1 MTKTRR
7 ILFLLYDGFELLDL
21 GGLSGVFASA
31 NQVAGE
37 TLYQVVCVSGSGGL
51 VTSGIGVPVWTQA
64 IAEID
69 PGPIDTILLVGAEE
83 GPLRRMRPS
92 AALQAWLARAAQRA
106 ERYGSVCTGALILA
120 RCRLLDGRRATSH
133 WQAVSYLAR
142 RNPAVTVEND
152 RLYVVDGRL
161 WTSAGATTGIDM
173 ALAMVERDQSGA
185 LMGQVARRLVVYAHR
200 PGNQSQFSPVLDA
213 QTAKDGRFAQL
224 VAWMEQRLDQP
235 LSVEILA
242 AQTGMSERGFRRH
255 FTAQTGISPG
265 KFVDALR
272 LDRAK
277 ALLAGGM
284 PVKQVAAGIGFRS
297 ESAFR
302 KAFQAKF
309 AMAPSLHRVIHSGN
323 PAT

>member
-1 MTKTRR
+1 MTEIRR
-7 ILFLLYDGFELLDL
+7 ILFLLYDGFEMLDL
-21 GGLSGVFASA
+21 GGPSGVFAAA
-31 NQVAGE
+31 NSIAGQ
-37 TLYQVVCVSGSGGL
+37 TLYQVMCVSETGGPIASGLGL
-51 VTSGIGVPVWTQA
+51 AMLTEA
-64 IAEID
+64 IAEIE
-69 PGPIDTILLVGAEE
+69 PGPQDTVLIVGADQ
-83 GPLRRMRPS
+83 GPLVRMRRPS
-92 AALQAWLARAAQRA
+92 SALQSWLARAAQRA
-106 ERYGSVCTGALILA
+106 ERYGSICTGALILA
-120 RCRLLDGRRATSH
+120 RCGLLDGRYATTH
-133 WQAVSYLAR
+133 WMAVSYLGR

-152 RLYVVDGRL
+152 RLYVTDGRL

-173 ALAMVERDQSGA
+173 ALAMLERDRGGA

-213 QTAKDGRFAQL
+213 QTAKDSRFADL
-224 VAWMEQRLDQP
+224 VVWMEDRLDQP

-242 AQTGMSERGFRRH
+242 ARTGMSERGFRRH
-255 FTAQTGISPG
+255 FTAQTGLSPG

-297 ESAFR
+297 EAAFR

-309 AMAPSLHRVIHSGN
+309 AMAPSLHRTIHGGS
-323 PAT
+323 

>member
-1 MTKTRR
+1 MTETRR
-7 ILFLLYDGFELLDL
+7 ILFLLYDGFEMLDL
-21 GGLSGVFASA
+21 GSPAGVFASA
-31 NQVAGE
+31 NSIAGQP
-37 TLYQVVCVSGSGGL
+37 LYQVVCVSEAGGPIASGLGIPV
-51 VTSGIGVPVWTQA
+51 VTQSIG
-64 IAEID
+64 EIE
-69 PGPIDTILLVGAEE
+69 PGPADTLLIVGADRE
-83 GPLRRMRPS
+83 PLTRLRRPS
-92 AALQAWLARAAQRA
+92 AALQSWLARAAQRA
-106 ERYGSVCTGALILA
+106 ERFGSICTGALILA
-120 RCRLLDGRRATSH
+120 RCGLLDGRCATTH
-133 WQAVSYLAR
+133 WLAVSYLAK

-152 RLYVVDGRL
+152 TLYVVDGRL

-173 ALAMVERDQSGA
+173 ALAMIERDQGGA

-213 QTAKDGRFAQL
+213 QTAKDTRFAEL
-224 VAWMEQRLDQP
+224 VAWMEERLDQP

-242 AQTGMSERGFRRH
+242 AQAGMSERGFRRH
-255 FTAQTGISPG
+255 FTDQTGMSPG

-297 ESAFR
+297 EAAFR

-309 AMAPSLHRVIHSGN
+309 ALAPSLHRTIHGVS
-323 PAT
+323 